1 MTRLAVA
8 WSRAC
13 HDQAVASLDCRIQGI
28 DIAGKRP
35 ELLRE
40 VRPDLRRLAIL
51 TNVGFS
57 DSVLEMREVE
67 AGAHNLGIEVSK
79 LEIRR
84 AADIVPAFE
93 ALKRQAD
100 ALYVGGRRTG
110 CRQPHRILTFALDAR
125 CQPST
130 RYHVEAGV

>member
-13 HDQAVASLDCRIQGI
+13 RDQAATSLDCRIQGV
-28 DIAGKRP
+28 DLAGKRL

-57 DSVLEMREVE
+57 ESVLEMREAE
-67 AGAHNLGIEVSK
+67 AGAHTLGIEV
-79 LEIRR
+79 
-84 AADIVPAFE
+84 V
-93 ALKRQAD
+93 Q
-100 ALYVGGRRTG
+100 T
-110 CRQPHRILTFALDAR
+110 
-125 CQPST
+125 
-130 RYHVEAGV
+130 